1 MTDNPYSL
9 EARQAQYA
17 RQLVQDAE
25 EDRLRQQRSD
35 EAHRA
40 WEQQQYQTQQSA
52 AATQA
57 AANARIVA
65 SEEAVHRHY
74 GKNAVKSACADLTRM
89 QKEHPERLAAL
100 RRKAVEMGVLLA

>member
-1 MTDNPYSL
+1 MAQEYTYA
-9 EARQAQYA
+9 ERCAQYA
-17 RQLVQDAE
+17 RQQKQEAE
-25 EDRLRQQRSD
+25 EARLRQQRDD
-35 EAHRA
+35 EGRRA
-40 WEQQQYQTQQSA
+40 WEQQQYQKQQAA

-57 AANARIVA
+57 ASNARIVA

-100 RRKAVEMGVLLA
+100 RRKAVEMGVLLT